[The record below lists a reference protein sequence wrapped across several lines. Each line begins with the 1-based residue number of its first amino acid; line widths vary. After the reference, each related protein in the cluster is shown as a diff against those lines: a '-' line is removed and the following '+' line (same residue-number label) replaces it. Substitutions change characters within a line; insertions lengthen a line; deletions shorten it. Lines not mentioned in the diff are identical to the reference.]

1 MPNVALVDI
10 DGCLVIEKDGKLI
23 LNSALISQIR
33 AHIQQGDQIILFT
46 QRCGGV
52 ILEKLKH
59 YDGSELYMKTSEVM
73 ELLKNEF
80 PDHLVGLSTS
90 IDGAMNPEDDFLNR
104 FFEFEKKLLDF
115 KINQAKDRLRPEDFS
130 TSEVKYPEEI
140 SKYLIW
146 ESQQVSAWAKN
157 HPEIKLLLNY
167 PVDKQDQFKGVR
179 SQNPGGKFK
188 YYDDSPVNLEEIK
201 DGNGDLYKDGN
212 FDLFLVKDS
221 CIVNTKDIQ
230 EELNKTYL
238 ELEQCRTNLEGKLAA
253 MQTRILSNKIGT
265 QKDAHFSDYLKE
277 TIDSFKLND
286 YDGTISFQIKKIS
299 NVLSGKKVGSST
311 GTEFVE
317 AYGQLQSAKN
327 FSTALDE
334 FLKKNSC
341 R

>member
-1 MPNVALVDI
+1 
-10 DGCLVIEKDGKLI
+10 
-23 LNSALISQIR
+23 
-33 AHIQQGDQIILFT
+33 
-46 QRCGGV
+46 
-52 ILEKLKH
+52 
-59 YDGSELYMKTSEVM
+59 
-73 ELLKNEF
+73 
-80 PDHLVGLSTS
+80 
-90 IDGAMNPEDDFLNR
+90 
-104 FFEFEKKLLDF
+104 
-115 KINQAKDRLRPEDFS
+115 
-130 TSEVKYPEEI
+130 
-140 SKYLIW
+140 
-146 ESQQVSAWAKN
+146 
-157 HPEIKLLLNY
+157 
-167 PVDKQDQFKGVR
+167 
-179 SQNPGGKFK
+179 
-188 YYDDSPVNLEEIK
+188 
-201 DGNGDLYKDGN
+201 
-212 FDLFLVKDS
+212 VKDS